1 MATPTH
7 GEVFAKLIEDLAH
20 AQEGCAMLGHL
31 ARANANNKKGTALAD
46 GWLACS
52 ELIKRMNHQI
62 IQLGQGKLQ

>member
-31 ARANANNKKGTALAD
+31 TRAQSMSKKDIALAD

-62 IQLGQGKLQ
+62 ISLGQGKLQ